1 MRRRELFRARK
12 HVLFSILLLGIC
24 AALLVQA
31 AQADPLLRVRQ
42 RVRQR
47 PTITGF
53 TPTSGAPTTRVLISG
68 VNFNAVNN
76 VTLNGSNATY
86 SVDSDTQITATVP
99 TGASSGPITVTT
111 NAGTATS
118 TQSFQATE
126 SSASWTGGFA
136 TGDLSEWDGSWQQ
149 APGRFTALKSDAG
162 VLPREGAYMG
172 RVEVQPGDDPIQT
185 GGNICQVYR
194 THYDTIDDDRY
205 YSFSVYLPAGF
216 PYVPNTLF
224 NYFYELH
231 GDNGAQAPFKI
242 GINSIISG
250 PNPSVGFVAE
260 LNTGDPSSPT
270 QTLWRLGNLATGQWV
285 DFVVHVRWKRD
296 TTGIVQVWMNGTE
309 IVNATG
315 IQTFYTNDMTKLRAQ
330 AGYYRSDYS
339 KTAILYLDAMKIGN
353 SYASVLP

>member
-31 AQADPLLRVRQ
+31 AQADPLIRVRQ

-68 VNFNAVNN
+68 VNFTGVNN
-76 VTLNGSNATY
+76 VTFNGSNATY
-86 SVDSDTQITATVP
+86 TVNSGTQITATRP
-99 TGASSGPITVTT
+99 TGATSGPITITT
-111 NAGTATS
+111 HAGTTTS
-118 TQSFQATE
+118 TKSFQATGNPN
-126 SSASWTGGFA
+126 WNGGFEA
-136 TGDLSEWDGSWQQ
+136 RDLSEWDGSWQQ

-162 VLPREGAYMG
+162 VFPREGAYMG

-216 PYVPNTLF
+216 PYVPNSLF

-231 GDNGAQAPFKI
+231 GDDGAQAPFKI

-270 QTLWRLGNLATGQWV
+270 QTLWRLGNLVTGQWV

-296 TTGIVQVWMNGTE
+296 TTGIVQVWMNDTE

-330 AGYYRSDYS
+330 AGYYRADYS

-353 SYASVLP
+353 SYTSVLP